1 MTRWV
6 LSVAAVGLLVGGA
19 SGAGAAA
26 LIDGADVKNG
36 SLTGKDVKNKSLTKK
51 DFRGS
56 VRGPRGPQGPP
67 GPPGAPG
74 APGAAG
80 AQGAPGAAN
89 TVVRVGPGGTGSD
102 FAFCLAGERVVGGGG
117 FSPDL
122 DGYVWDSSPVDEAG
136 NNVAE
141 GQPARGW
148 AVSASIPESAS
159 GTGDTNAEVQA
170 YVVCAV

>member
-1 MTRWV
+1 MTRWI
-6 LSVAAVGLLVGGA
+6 LSVAVVGLFVGGA

-26 LIDGADVKNG
+26 LIDSADVKNG

-67 GPPGAPG
+67 GPAGA
-74 APGAAG
+74 AGAAG

-102 FAFCLAGERVVGGGG
+102 LAVCLAGERVVGGGG
-117 FSPDL
+117 FT
-122 DGYVWDSSPVDEAG
+122 GYLWDSSPVTETG
-136 NNVAE
+136 ENVPA
-141 GQPARGW
+141 GQPPRGW
-148 AVSASIPESAS
+148 AVSAAVPESGS
-159 GTGDTNAEVQA
+159 GGAPTDTAATDVQA